1 MHTASLRYIMT
12 IPSTKDSA
20 AKHAGW
26 ASHKWALDVGS
37 IDSLCLTE
45 CRLTK
50 VGIADCSLHNQ
61 IDIALNDG
69 TKIVMQRAEVF
80 KRIRPSGKEVD
91 EEVDV
96 AVGAKVSGD
105 DGSKQ
110 C

>member
-50 VGIADCSLHNQ
+50 VGIADCSLHDQ
-61 IDIALNDG
+61 IDIALHDG

-91 EEVDV
+91 V